1 VGLELYLDMLEGAEG
16 GRGPNPGEEPSPTYR
31 KHPASFRTTI
41 FQTIPRTA
49 YHKRLSYITTEEGIK
64 EITGELRD
72 RFGEIPAPAS
82 SLIEVIRLKILMKKL
97 GIEKADIG
105 QKRAALVF
113 AGKSDLYRRFSPA
126 GKLEVYFEKP
136 DPLGETRKVLEKLRG
151 PGTGEKKRDEMI
163 KGR

>member
-1 VGLELYLDMLEGAEG
+1 
-16 GRGPNPGEEPSPTYR
+16 
-31 KHPASFRTTI
+31 
-41 FQTIPRTA
+41 
-49 YHKRLSYITTEEGIK
+49 
-64 EITGELRD
+64 LRD

-105 QKRAALVF
+105 QKRAAMFF
-113 AGKSDLYRRFSPA
+113 AVKSDLYRRFSPT

-151 PGTGEKKRDEMI
+151 SGTGEIKQNEMI
-163 KGR
+163 KRR